1 MAAAAYCR
9 VRPVCSRAI
18 FCSST
23 RLLGDTILD
32 QREVGGLQI
41 QRNDEWF
48 DVDLVPGTF
57 VVNLGEMLARWTNDV
72 FRATPHRVLNK
83 SGRERYTIPFFFGT
97 HYDTWIEWVKS

>member
-41 QRNDEWF
+41 QRNDE
-48 DVDLVPGTF
+48 
-57 VVNLGEMLARWTNDV
+57 
-72 FRATPHRVLNK
+72 
-83 SGRERYTIPFFFGT
+83 
-97 HYDTWIEWVKS
+97 